1 MDEMS
6 IIRKK
11 HVPIYLK
18 GKELDFYVVENIE
31 DLITDLSDEDK
42 VPCWADIWPASY
54 GVAEFIWENMDFRE
68 NETLMELGAGMGL
81 PGIVAA
87 LKGVR
92 VTLSDFNFQ
101 ALELAAENAR
111 QNNVEVSIMQDDW
124 RSFKRRDRYD
134 YLLASDVLYDPKLN
148 PFLGE
153 IFVNNIKTGGKVII
167 SHPERKAT
175 YEFLESWEE
184 RKLFTED
191 IFVREVELEGFLL
204 PSYTIAIHILTFSG

>member
-1 MDEMS
+1 MDDMS

-11 HVPIYLK
+11 QVPVYLE
-18 GKELDFYVVENIE
+18 GEELNFYVVENIE

-54 GVAEFIWENMDFRE
+54 GVAAFIWENMNFRE
-68 NETLMELGAGMGL
+68 NETLMELGAGIGL

-87 LKGVR
+87 LKGAR
-92 VTLSDFNFQ
+92 VTLSDFNSQ
-101 ALELAAENAR
+101 ALVLAAENAR
-111 QNNVEVSIMQDDW
+111 MNNVEVSIKQEDW
-124 RSFKRRDRYD
+124 RNFKTRNKYD

-153 IFVNNIKTGGKVII
+153 IFVNNISPGGKVII

-175 YEFLESWEE
+175 YEFLESWEK

-191 IFVREVELEGFLL
+191 VYVREVELEGFLL
-204 PSYTIAIHILTFSG
+204 PSYTIVIHILSFSG